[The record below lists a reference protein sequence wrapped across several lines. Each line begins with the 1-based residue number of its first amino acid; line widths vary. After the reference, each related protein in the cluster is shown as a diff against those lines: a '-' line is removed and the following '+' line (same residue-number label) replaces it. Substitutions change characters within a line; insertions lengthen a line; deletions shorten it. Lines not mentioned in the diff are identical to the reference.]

1 MANDVRIANL
11 IISLNRMTS
20 ENQISWNVLP
30 PPNSIARGTDNLV
43 TFYAQTSVSG
53 KLFGI
58 YEYRY
63 KIFTT
68 EYEHFFW
75 SESVSLIMLDSF
87 ATDLWQNDGHTSLL
101 YDLLATIRRRV
112 SGIDSII
119 DDILRKPNN

>member
-63 KIFTT
+63 KIFNT

-87 ATDLWQNDGHTSLL
+87 GTVLWQNDGHTSLL

>member
-1 MANDVRIANL
+1 MANDARIANL

-20 ENQISWNVLP
+20 ENQISWDVLP

-43 TFYAQTSVSG
+43 PFYAQTSVSG

-63 KIFTT
+63 QFFNP
-68 EYEHFFW
+68 EYENFFW
-75 SESVSLIMLDSF
+75 SDGVSLIMLDYSG
-87 ATDLWQNDGHTSLL
+87 TVLWQDNNHASLL

-112 SGIDSII
+112 SGIDSVI
-119 DDILRKPNN
+119 DDILRKPHI